1 MVSLLLKRYLWL
13 VDTLQRADGQGLTL
27 TEINDAWANS
37 YNRLYKDCGSNKISK
52 RTLLNHRNAI
62 GEQFHIDIECIRRG
76 ADSRYRINTDTSDKN
91 PIVEWLLSA
100 VSTGNLVSEY
110 NNISDKILLEPAD
123 KGVIHLSAIAHALKG
138 NLQLNI
144 DYQSFHLG
152 KQLQKDVLIE
162 PLALKMFKR
171 RWYLLS
177 RKANGDGLRLYALDR
192 INECRPT
199 NETFDYPDDFS
210 AEDYFS
216 DFYGVST
223 DGYTDKPCRVVLR
236 AYQELSGYL
245 KSQPLHHS
253 QEIAAQTVTHTDF
266 SYWLCPAFD
275 FVCEILAHGDQLE
288 VISPTSLREHIGNI
302 LKISSEKYL

>member
-13 VDTLQRADGQGLTL
+13 VDTLKGAGDQGLTL
-27 TEINDAWANS
+27 AEINEAWANP
-37 YNRLYKDCGSNKISK
+37 YNQLYKDCGGSEISK

-62 GEQFHIDIECIRRG
+62 GEQFHIDIECLRRG
-76 ADSRYRINTDTSDKN
+76 ADSRYRINTDSSEQN

-100 VSTGNLVSEY
+100 VSTENLAIEY

-123 KGVIHLSAIAHALKG
+123 KGAVHLSTITHALKV
-138 NLQLNI
+138 NLRLNI

-152 KQLQKDVLIE
+152 KQPQTDVLIE

-177 RKANGDGLRLYALDR
+177 RKVNGDGLRLYALDR
-192 INECRPT
+192 IKECRT
-199 NETFDYPDDFS
+199 TDETFDYPDDFS
-210 AEDYFS
+210 AKEYFS

-223 DGYTDKPCRVVLR
+223 DGYSDKPSHVVLR
-236 AYQELSGYL
+236 AYQELPAYL
-245 KSQPLHHS
+245 KVQPLHQS
-253 QEIAAQTVTHTDF
+253 QEILAENDNHTDF
-266 SYWLCPAFD
+266 AYWLRPAFD
-275 FVCEILAHGDQLE
+275 FVHEILSHGDQLE
-288 VISPTSLREHIGNI
+288 VIFPESLRDQIGKI